1 MENSG
6 GESLPSSDYPKKISD
21 HYQFSSLM
29 LPNKSGISLS
39 TQLFA
44 STYRFTVNN
53 SRQQATSHHQQH
65 QQLASSRYSQACQI
79 IVPTLPANGHASLV
93 ANSACS
99 GYGFAHNL

>member
-1 MENSG
+1 MERPATLYLLCPFTCNFWAALFIDPG
-6 GESLPSSDYPKKISD
+6 ISD
-21 HYQFSSLM
+21 VRDVGCICPL
-29 LPNKSGISLS
+29 
-39 TQLFA
+39 QLQP
-44 STYRFTVNN
+44 YRFTVNN